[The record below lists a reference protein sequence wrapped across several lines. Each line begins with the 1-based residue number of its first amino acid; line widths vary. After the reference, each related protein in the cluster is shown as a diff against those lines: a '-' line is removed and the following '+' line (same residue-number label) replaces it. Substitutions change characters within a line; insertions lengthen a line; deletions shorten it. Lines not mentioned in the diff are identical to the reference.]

1 MNAANNVIL
10 FPSKNNKYNGPQTIE
25 EVDESVNMVKQFHI
39 QETIETIVPSLFD
52 QLNIAGFMPDEDDEE
67 VLKHSAMVVES
78 IRSLLCMI
86 RGINHPLQLIADN
99 LFVQTDDGLA
109 VSDKVKIIIT
119 PKEGK
124 GESPL

>member
-1 MNAANNVIL
+1 MNTTNNIIL
-10 FPSKNNKYNGPQTIE
+10 FPTKNNKYNGPQTLE
-25 EVDESVNMVKQFHI
+25 EVDETIDLVKQFHI

-52 QLNIAGFMPDEDDEE
+52 QLNIAGFLPDEDDEE
-67 VLKHSAMVVES
+67 ILKHSAMVVES
-78 IRSLLCMI
+78 IRSLLCMV

-124 GESPL
+124 GE

>member
-1 MNAANNVIL
+1 MTANNVIL
-10 FPSKNNKYNGPQTIE
+10 FPTKNNKYNGPQTLE
-25 EVDESVNMVKQFHI
+25 EVDESMDMVKQFHI

-52 QLNIAGFMPDEDDEE
+52 QLNIAGFTPDEDDEE
-67 VLKHSAMVVES
+67 ILKHSAMVVES
-78 IRSLLCMI
+78 IRSLLCMV

-124 GESPL
+124 GE

>member
-1 MNAANNVIL
+1 MNTSNNVIL
-10 FPSKNNKYNGPQTIE
+10 FPTKNNKYNGPQTLE
-25 EVDESVNMVKQFHI
+25 EVDESMDMVKQFHI

-52 QLNIAGFMPDEDDEE
+52 QLNIAGFTPDEDDEE
-67 VLKHSAMVVES
+67 ILKHSAMVVES
-78 IRSLLCMI
+78 IRSLLCMV

-124 GESPL
+124 GE

>member
-1 MNAANNVIL
+1 
-10 FPSKNNKYNGPQTIE
+10 
-25 EVDESVNMVKQFHI
+25 MV
-39 QETIETIVPSLFD
+39 
-52 QLNIAGFMPDEDDEE
+52 
-67 VLKHSAMVVES
+67 
-78 IRSLLCMI
+78 

-124 GESPL
+124 GE

>member
-1 MNAANNVIL
+1 MNTSNNVIL
-10 FPSKNNKYNGPQTIE
+10 FPTKNNKYNGPQTLE
-25 EVDESVNMVKQFHI
+25 EVDETIDLVKQFHI

-52 QLNIAGFMPDEDDEE
+52 QLNIAGFLPDEDDEE
-67 VLKHSAMVVES
+67 ILKHSAMVVES
-78 IRSLLCMI
+78 IRSLLCMV

-124 GESPL
+124 GE

>member
-1 MNAANNVIL
+1 MNAANNIII
-10 FPSKNNKYNGPQTIE
+10 FPSKITKYNGPQTLE
-25 EVDESVNMVKQFHI
+25 EVGETIDLVKQFHI
-39 QETIETIVPSLFD
+39 QETIETIVPLLFD
-52 QLNIAGFMPDEDDEE
+52 QLNVAGFMTDEDDEE
-67 VLKHSAMVVES
+67 ILKHSAMVVES
-78 IRSLLCMI
+78 IRSLLCVI

-124 GESPL
+124 GE

>member
-1 MNAANNVIL
+1 MNTTNNVIL
-10 FPSKNNKYNGPQTIE
+10 FPTKNNKYNGPQTLE
-25 EVDESVNMVKQFHI
+25 EVDETIDLVKQFHI

-52 QLNIAGFMPDEDDEE
+52 QLNIAGFLPDEDDEE
-67 VLKHSAMVVES
+67 ILKHSAMVVES
-78 IRSLLCMI
+78 IRSLLCMV

-124 GESPL
+124 GE

>member
-1 MNAANNVIL
+1 MNTANNIII
-10 FPSKNNKYNGPQTIE
+10 FPSKNTKYTGPQTLE
-25 EVDESVNMVKQFHI
+25 EVDETIDLVKQFHI
-39 QETIETIVPSLFD
+39 QETIETIVPPLFD
-52 QLNIAGFMPDEDDEE
+52 QLNVAGFLPDEDDEE
-67 VLKHSAMVVES
+67 ILKHSAMVVES

-109 VSDKVKIIIT
+109 VSDKIKIIIT

-124 GESPL
+124 GE

>member
-1 MNAANNVIL
+1 MNTANNVIL
-10 FPSKNNKYNGPQTIE
+10 FPSKNKYNGPQTLE
-25 EVDESVNMVKQFHI
+25 EVDESMDMVKQFHI

-86 RGINHPLQLIADN
+86 RGINHPLQLIANN

>member
-1 MNAANNVIL
+1 MSTSNNVII
-10 FPSKNNKYNGPQTIE
+10 FPAKNKYNGPKTLE
-25 EVDESVNMVKQFHI
+25 EVDESMDMVKQFHI
-39 QETIETIVPSLFD
+39 QETIETIVPTLFD
-52 QLNIAGFMPDEDDEE
+52 QLNVAGFIPDEEDEE

-86 RGINHPLQLIADN
+86 RGVNHPLQLIANN
-99 LFVQTDDGLA
+99 LFIQTEDGLA

-124 GESPL
+124 GD

>member
-1 MNAANNVIL
+1 MTANNVIL
-10 FPSKNNKYNGPQTIE
+10 FPSKNNKYNGPQTLE
-25 EVDESVNMVKQFHI
+25 EVDESMGMVKQFHI

-52 QLNIAGFMPDEDDEE
+52 QLNIAGFAPDEDDEE
-67 VLKHSAMVVES
+67 ILKHSAMVVES

-86 RGINHPLQLIADN
+86 RGINHPLQLIAAN

-124 GESPL
+124 GE

>member
-1 MNAANNVIL
+1 MNITNNVIL
-10 FPSKNNKYNGPQTIE
+10 FPTKNNKYNGPQTLE
-25 EVDESVNMVKQFHI
+25 EVDETIDLVKQFHI

-52 QLNIAGFMPDEDDEE
+52 QLNIAGFLPDEDDEE
-67 VLKHSAMVVES
+67 ILKHSAMVVES
-78 IRSLLCMI
+78 IRSLLCMV

-124 GESPL
+124 GK

>member
-1 MNAANNVIL
+1 MSTSNNVII
-10 FPSKNNKYNGPQTIE
+10 FPTKNNKYNGPQTLE
-25 EVDESVNMVKQFHI
+25 EVDESMDLVKQFHI
-39 QETIETIVPSLFD
+39 QEAIETIVPSLFD
-52 QLNIAGFMPDEDDEE
+52 QLNIAGFQPDEDDEE

-124 GESPL
+124 GE